1 MKSIV
6 LPAGTMHV
14 RFGDLPE
21 MISGALYPDAGTDSS
36 AVRYV
41 AAHNEVLRA
50 LRREVDAGDLP
61 VFSPLNPMVPHEFP
75 IGDALNRALVTV
87 ADLRQFIAPTGLTV
101 RVDAPEP
108 TAPPVLAVGALV
120 EPATAVK
127 EGLLTKEIAE
137 TFDGLNEWN
146 ADRWTKNLSSSKW
159 LHHARIALG
168 GAGGASSVWNPLT
181 LAQLI
186 YDKTKGE
193 KAKEKVMKAF
203 NSRFNRNPV
212 LTPWRDAFNEYF
224 ATHCTTD

>member
-21 MISGALYPDAGTDSS
+21 MITGALHPDAGTDSS
-36 AVRYV
+36 AIKYV
-41 AAHNEVLRA
+41 AARNEVLRA

-108 TAPPVLAVGALV
+108 TAPPVVAIGALG
-120 EPATAVK
+120 EPAKAEPVDKGWIMKKAALIDKHAKSWPTVK
-127 EGLLTKEIAE
+127 RDFQDASENGLSKAAKAPLHGGWYENAALNWAEQRGKRTSEKQQGPANSIFNIA
-137 TFDGLNEWN
+137 G
-146 ADRWTKNLSSSKW
+146 KK
-159 LHHARIALG
+159 H
-168 GAGGASSVWNPLT
+168 
-181 LAQLI
+181 
-186 YDKTKGE
+186 
-193 KAKEKVMKAF
+193 
-203 NSRFNRNPV
+203 
-212 LTPWRDAFNEYF
+212 
-224 ATHCTTD
+224 TTED